1 MQDDMK
7 TQLLTKPP
15 KQLLIQL
22 SIPAVMGMFVI
33 GLYPLMDG
41 IFAGQIIGQVA
52 MAACGVAMPLT
63 YINSG
68 IATLLGMGSA
78 SVLARALG
86 KGDQRLVN
94 KVMGNLIFWV
104 LVCSAITTVGGLLL
118 APYFLDLVGAS
129 GEIKALGI
137 RYLHIIFLGSVFVN
151 FTQSANM
158 VIRGEGLMKK
168 AMLIMALGAG
178 MNIALDPILMMAL
191 GDFAIEG
198 AALATVL
205 SQITQALVTYHYF
218 RKQSQQVKIGPIR
231 IEKELSGQ
239 VFAVG
244 VSAMMMQLLFM
255 IQQTLLYKM
264 AFQYGGEMHGTLMAA
279 AIRMYGFSFIPLWG
293 MSQGLQPVV
302 GTNFGAKRYD
312 RVAASVRVFSWGGLL
327 LAGFFWILALAL
339 PGQILQLF
347 GVEASLI
354 AQGVGYFRLFYMA
367 FVLYGVMVMAVTF
380 FQAIGDGK
388 KASLIV
394 LGRQLVVFVPLAL
407 LLPQWLGVAGVWLA
421 QPLVDTVIILLGVW
435 LMIKEIRKFPASA

>member
-86 KGDQRLVN
+86 KGDQRVVN

-118 APYFLDLVGAS
+118 APYFLDLVGAT

-168 AMLIMALGAG
+168 AMLIMGLGAG

-198 AALATVL
+198 AAMATVL

-327 LAGFFWILALAL
+327 LAGFFWIFALAL

-394 LGRQLVVFVPLAL
+394 LGRQLVAFVPLAL

>member
-118 APYFLDLVGAS
+118 APYFLDLVGAT

-168 AMLIMALGAG
+168 AMLIMGLGAA
-178 MNIALDPILMMAL
+178 MNIVLDPILMMAL

-354 AQGVGYFRLFYMA
+354 AQGVGYFRLFYMS

-407 LLPQWLGVAGVWLA
+407 LLPQWLGVTGVWLA

>member
-22 SIPAVMGMFVI
+22 SIPAVMGMCVI

-86 KGDQRLVN
+86 KGDQGVVN

-118 APYFLDLVGAS
+118 APYFLDLVGAT

-168 AMLIMALGAG
+168 AMLIMGLGAG

-354 AQGVGYFRLFYMA
+354 AQGVGYFRLFYMS

-435 LMIKEIRKFPASA
+435 LMIKEIHKFPASA

>member
-1 MQDDMK
+1 
-7 TQLLTKPP
+7 
-15 KQLLIQL
+15 
-22 SIPAVMGMFVI
+22 
-33 GLYPLMDG
+33 
-41 IFAGQIIGQVA
+41 
-52 MAACGVAMPLT
+52 
-63 YINSG
+63 
-68 IATLLGMGSA
+68 
-78 SVLARALG
+78 
-86 KGDQRLVN
+86 
-94 KVMGNLIFWV
+94 
-104 LVCSAITTVGGLLL
+104 
-118 APYFLDLVGAS
+118 
-129 GEIKALGI
+129 
-137 RYLHIIFLGSVFVN
+137 
-151 FTQSANM
+151 
-158 VIRGEGLMKK
+158 
-168 AMLIMALGAG
+168 
-178 MNIALDPILMMAL
+178 
-191 GDFAIEG
+191 
-198 AALATVL
+198 
-205 SQITQALVTYHYF
+205 
-218 RKQSQQVKIGPIR
+218 
-231 IEKELSGQ
+231 
-239 VFAVG
+239 
-244 VSAMMMQLLFM
+244 MMMQLLFM

-394 LGRQLVVFVPLAL
+394 LGRQLVAFVPLAL

>member
-86 KGDQRLVN
+86 RGDQGVVN

-118 APYFLDLVGAS
+118 APYFLDLVGAT

-293 MSQGLQPVV
+293 MSQALQPVV

-407 LLPQWLGVAGVWLA
+407 LLPQWLGIAGVWLA

>member
-118 APYFLDLVGAS
+118 APYFLDLVGAT

-354 AQGVGYFRLFYMA
+354 AQGVGYFRLFYMS

-394 LGRQLVVFVPLAL
+394 LGRQLVAFVPLAL

-435 LMIKEIRKFPASA
+435 LMIKEIRKLPASA

>member
-15 KQLLIQL
+15 KQLLFQL

-86 KGDQRLVN
+86 KGDQGVVN

-118 APYFLDLVGAS
+118 APYFLDLVGAT

-168 AMLIMALGAG
+168 AMLIMALGAA

-205 SQITQALVTYHYF
+205 SQIAQALVTYHYF
-218 RKQSQQVKIGPIR
+218 RKHSQQVKIGPIR

-394 LGRQLVVFVPLAL
+394 LGRQLVAFVPLAL

>member
-7 TQLLTKPP
+7 TQLLIKPP

-86 KGDQRLVN
+86 KGDQGVVN

-118 APYFLDLVGAS
+118 APYFLDLVGAT

-168 AMLIMALGAG
+168 AMLIMGLGAA

-191 GDFAIEG
+191 GDYAIEG

-205 SQITQALVTYHYF
+205 SQITQALVTYRYF

-354 AQGVGYFRLFYMA
+354 AQGVGYFRLFYMS

>member
-15 KQLLIQL
+15 KQLLFQL

-86 KGDQRLVN
+86 KGDQGVVN

-118 APYFLDLVGAS
+118 APYFLDLVGAT

-168 AMLIMALGAG
+168 AMLIMALGAA

-367 FVLYGVMVMAVTF
+367 FVLYGVMVMAVAF

-394 LGRQLVVFVPLAL
+394 LGRQLVAFVPLAL

>member
-86 KGDQRLVN
+86 KGDQGVVN

-168 AMLIMALGAG
+168 AMLIMALGAA

-354 AQGVGYFRLFYMA
+354 AQGVGYFRLFYIS

-407 LLPQWLGVAGVWLA
+407 LLPQWLGIAGVWLA

>member
-86 KGDQRLVN
+86 KGDQGVVN

-118 APYFLDLVGAS
+118 APYFLDLVGAT

-168 AMLIMALGAG
+168 AMLIMGLGAA
-178 MNIALDPILMMAL
+178 MNIVLDPILMMAL

>member
-168 AMLIMALGAG
+168 AMLIMGLGAA
-178 MNIALDPILMMAL
+178 MNIVLDPILMMAL

-394 LGRQLVVFVPLAL
+394 LGRQLVAFVPMAL
-407 LLPQWLGVAGVWLA
+407 LLPQWLGVTGVWLA

>member
-86 KGDQRLVN
+86 KGDQGVVN

-118 APYFLDLVGAS
+118 APYFLDLVGAT

-354 AQGVGYFRLFYMA
+354 AQGVGYFRLFYMS

>member
-15 KQLLIQL
+15 KQLLFQL

-86 KGDQRLVN
+86 KGDQGVVN

-168 AMLIMALGAG
+168 AMLIMALGAA

-198 AALATVL
+198 AALATVI

-239 VFAVG
+239 VFEVG

-354 AQGVGYFRLFYMA
+354 AQGVGYFRLFYMS

-394 LGRQLVVFVPLAL
+394 LGRQLVAFVPLAL

-421 QPLVDTVIILLGVW
+421 QPLVDTVIILIGVW

>member
-86 KGDQRLVN
+86 KGDQGVVN

-118 APYFLDLVGAS
+118 APYFLDLVGAT

-168 AMLIMALGAG
+168 AMLIMGLGAG

-354 AQGVGYFRLFYMA
+354 AQGVGYFRLFYIS

-394 LGRQLVVFVPLAL
+394 LGRQLVAFVPLAL

>member
-86 KGDQRLVN
+86 KGDQRVVN

-118 APYFLDLVGAS
+118 APYFLDLVGAT

-168 AMLIMALGAG
+168 AMLIMALGAA
-178 MNIALDPILMMAL
+178 MNIALDPILMMVL

-354 AQGVGYFRLFYMA
+354 AQGVGYFRLFYMS

-394 LGRQLVVFVPLAL
+394 LGRQLVVFVPLVL

>member
-86 KGDQRLVN
+86 KGDQGVVN

-118 APYFLDLVGAS
+118 APYFLDLVGAT

-327 LAGFFWILALAL
+327 LAGFFWILSLAL

>member
-15 KQLLIQL
+15 KQLLFQL

-86 KGDQRLVN
+86 KGDQGVVN

-118 APYFLDLVGAS
+118 APYFLDLVGAT

-168 AMLIMALGAG
+168 AMLIMALGAA

-205 SQITQALVTYHYF
+205 SQIAQALVTYHYF
-218 RKQSQQVKIGPIR
+218 RKHSQQVKIGPIR

-239 VFAVG
+239 VFSVG

-354 AQGVGYFRLFYMA
+354 AQGVGYFRLFYMS

-421 QPLVDTVIILLGVW
+421 QPLVDTVIILIGVW
-435 LMIKEIRKFPASA
+435 LMISEIRKFPASA

>member
-86 KGDQRLVN
+86 KGDQGVVN

-367 FVLYGVMVMAVTF
+367 FVLYGLMVMAVTF

>member
-86 KGDQRLVN
+86 KGDQGVVN

-118 APYFLDLVGAS
+118 APYFLDLVGAT

-354 AQGVGYFRLFYMA
+354 AQGVGYFRLFYMS

-394 LGRQLVVFVPLAL
+394 LGRQLVVFVPLVL

>member
-15 KQLLIQL
+15 KQLLFQL

-86 KGDQRLVN
+86 KGDQGVVN

-168 AMLIMALGAG
+168 AMLIMGLGAA
-178 MNIALDPILMMAL
+178 MNIVLDPILMMAL

-394 LGRQLVVFVPLAL
+394 LGRQLVAFVPMAL
-407 LLPQWLGVAGVWLA
+407 LLPQWLGVTGVWLA